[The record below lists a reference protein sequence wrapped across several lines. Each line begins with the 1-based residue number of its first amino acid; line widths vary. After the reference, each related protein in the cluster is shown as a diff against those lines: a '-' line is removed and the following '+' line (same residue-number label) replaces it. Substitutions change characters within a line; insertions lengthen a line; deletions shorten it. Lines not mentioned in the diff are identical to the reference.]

1 VAHDLAFNKDGE
13 AQFAYNKRGGAPWH
27 MLGTPVD
34 GLQNVDDILK
44 AAGADYQVKLTKVA
58 AVDDDGSILSDGYG
72 NPVVISDTQAT
83 VRVNVDGTVE
93 ELSTV
98 GSRYEVVQNREI
110 AERALAVVGA
120 SAGDAVIDTCGVLRG
135 GRRFFM
141 TIDLGATFIDPAG
154 VNDRIDRYLV
164 VSHGHDGV
172 WPIRY
177 ANTDVRAV
185 CSNTVMLGVRQ
196 AQRVFTAR
204 HTRNVDQ
211 TLEDAREVL
220 NISTAWGDAFT
231 VEAERLLHI
240 PVSPAALD
248 TVLNQ
253 VFPVTVKQTDRQRKN
268 RDRVVEVVRALY
280 GNSRNA
286 GGYGHNGWS
295 LCNAVTE
302 YLDHFRDADLDD
314 RALATMDDNSWV
326 NRLKIDTHRAVLSL
340 Q

>member
-1 VAHDLAFNKDGE
+1 MVHDLAFDKDGK
-13 AQFAYNKRGGAPWH
+13 AKFAYNALGGAPWH
-27 MLGTPVD
+27 MLGTPVT
-34 GLQNVDDILK
+34 GLQTVDEILT
-44 AAGADYQVKLTKVA
+44 AAGADYEVRLTRVA
-58 AVDDDGSILSDGYG
+58 AVDDNGRLLTDLHGY
-72 NPVVISDTQAT
+72 PVVINDTQAT
-83 VRVNVDGTVE
+83 VRVNSDGTVE
-93 ELSTV
+93 DLSTV
-98 GSRYEVVQNREI
+98 GSRYEVRQNREI

-141 TIDLGATFIDPAG
+141 TIDLGATFVDPAG

-185 CSNTVMLGVRQ
+185 CSNTVMLGIRQ

-204 HTRNVDQ
+204 HTRNVDE

-220 NISTAWGDAFT
+220 NISTKWGQTFAA
-231 VEAERLLHI
+231 EAERLLRV
-240 PVSPAALD
+240 PVSPAGLD
-248 TVLNQ
+248 RVIDQ
-253 VFPVTVKQTDRQRKN
+253 VFPKAKANTDRQRRN
-268 RDRVVEVVRALY
+268 RDRVVELVRALY
-280 GNSRNA
+280 GNRRNS
-286 GGYGHNGWS
+286 GGYGQNGWA

-314 RALATMDDNSWV
+314 RAMATMDDNSWV
-326 NRLKIDTHRAVLSL
+326 TRLKVDTHRAVLAL